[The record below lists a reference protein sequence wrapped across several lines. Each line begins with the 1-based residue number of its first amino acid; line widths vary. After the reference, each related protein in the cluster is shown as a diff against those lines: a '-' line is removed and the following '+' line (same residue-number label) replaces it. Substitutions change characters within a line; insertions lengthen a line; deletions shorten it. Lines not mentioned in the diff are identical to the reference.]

1 MYRHDRLSRG
11 ICMDWCKKQMKHFDY
26 DTRMSY
32 YINNFYNDSSIYMDP
47 NFHTR
52 ALVDRA
58 RYYRYATQCVNYE
71 LKNKYDLMAE
81 SQIRYCITN
90 QDNIQR
96 TFGKSTITKKK
107 KHIHCVTHFNLFIIF
122 LHSSITLSLFF
133 CFFLLFFHAF
143 VDTLD
148 LFFVGVCVMI
158 AVLVFLSTSY
168 DFHLKRNNLPHLCN
182 REHYKR
188 SVDGNACK

>member
-1 MYRHDRLSRG
+1 
-11 ICMDWCKKQMKHFDY
+11 MDWCKKQMKHFDY

-32 YINNFYNDSSIYMDP
+32 YINNFYNDTSIYMDP

-96 TFGKSTITKKK
+96 TFGKLTITKQNKTYSLCNTFQL
-107 KHIHCVTHFNLFIIF
+107 IYHFSSF
-122 LHSSITLSLFF
+122 LHHSLSLSLFF
-133 CFFLLFFHAF
+133 STFFPR
-143 VDTLD
+143 
-148 LFFVGVCVMI
+148 VCRHSWLVLRRGLRDDCCSG
-158 AVLVFLSTSY
+158 VLVNELRFPLETQQFTTFVQSWT
-168 DFHLKRNNLPHLCN
+168 LQTKRRWQCL
-182 REHYKR
+182 
-188 SVDGNACK
+188 